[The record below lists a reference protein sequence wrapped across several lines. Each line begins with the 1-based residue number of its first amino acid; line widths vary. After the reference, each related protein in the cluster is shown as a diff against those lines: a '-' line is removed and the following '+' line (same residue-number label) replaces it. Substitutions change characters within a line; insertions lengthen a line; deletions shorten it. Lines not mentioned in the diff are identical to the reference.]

1 MIRSGRKCFA
11 VVRLSLVLP
20 IRTDRQLPSLR
31 VVPALYLPGVLSGTK
46 LQAFSSN
53 SGSRE
58 TGLLRREC
66 LHVSYIEDR
75 HAQMCR
81 AFAAFKNTFRILGF

>member
-11 VVRLSLVLP
+11 VVRLALVLP
-20 IRTDRQLPSLR
+20 IRTDRQLPLR
-31 VVPALYLPGVLSGTK
+31 VVPALYWPGVLSGTK

-53 SGSRE
+53 SRSRE
-58 TGLLRREC
+58 TGLLRIEC

-75 HAQMCR
+75 HAQMCQKR
-81 AFAAFKNTFRILGF
+81 LLHLKAHFAF